1 MKDKKG
7 GINWLSFLTILFMV
21 IAIAG
26 TFFRV
31 LRIEQKLGISASTQE
46 SAVGLDIGSSVPDL
60 TLVNLDKMV
69 FTLSDVVGERVLLVF
84 SSPDSVF
91 GELYFPKLRAMED
104 NYPDIRIVMIS
115 TGISSENQTLQEKYG
130 FDFPILEWTE
140 ETAQAYKV
148 PGVPFFYL
156 VDEKGFVEYA
166 GFLADLALLE
176 KVLST

>member
-7 GINWLSFLTILFMV
+7 GINWLFFLTILFMV

-31 LRIEQKLGISASTQE
+31 LRIEQKLGMSASTQE
-46 SAVGLDIGSSVPDL
+46 SAVGLEISSSVPDL
-60 TLVNLDKMV
+60 TLVDLDKMV

-84 SSPDSVF
+84 SSPESVF

-104 NYPDIRIVMIS
+104 NYPDIRIVMVS
-115 TGISSENQTLQEKYG
+115 KSISSEKQALQEKYN
-130 FDFPILEWTE
+130 FEFPILEWTD
-140 ETAQAYKV
+140 ETAKAYKV

-156 VDEKGFVEYA
+156 IDEKGLVEYA
-166 GFLADLALLE
+166 GFLTNLALLE